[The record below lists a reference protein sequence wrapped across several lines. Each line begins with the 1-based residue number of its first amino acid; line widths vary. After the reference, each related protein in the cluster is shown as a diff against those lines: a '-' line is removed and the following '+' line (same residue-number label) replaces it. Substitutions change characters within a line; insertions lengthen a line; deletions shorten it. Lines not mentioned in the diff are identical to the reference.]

1 MTQAMLRERLQMVT
15 LNIIQFKISIYCY
28 IYIGKRNIYIYVK
41 SQSCGNLCHNLTDF
55 KIWSI
60 FKDRM
65 DIYGRSL
72 VVPARDS
79 STLQGAHQAVSIQR
93 QKKVCKSAPQGLFP
107 PSPWGCQLVAV
118 GSQTRWTTTAW
129 QPRPDALLGCFQV
142 QSPSLA
148 PPAHIIWPCSPPD
161 GALGISSSTR
171 LIAPFPSTEKLQCRW
186 GVGEISPRATDFCA
200 FLECQSD
207 HVASS
212 WEYHGP
218 KTRNM
223 LLKHREV
230 MVGYGC

>member
-79 STLQGAHQAVSIQR
+79 STLQGAYQAVSIQR
-93 QKKVCKSAPQGLFP
+93 QKKCLQISSAGIISTFSMRLPAGGCGKPDQVDHDCLTAPTRCTSGLLSGP
-107 PSPWGCQLVAV
+107 KPIPGTTCPHYLALQP
-118 GSQTRWTTTAW
+118 TRW
-129 QPRPDALLGCFQV
+129 
-142 QSPSLA
+142 
-148 PPAHIIWPCSPPD
+148 CS
-161 GALGISSSTR
+161 R
-171 LIAPFPSTEKLQCRW
+171 
-186 GVGEISPRATDFCA
+186 
-200 FLECQSD
+200 
-207 HVASS
+207 
-212 WEYHGP
+212 Y
-218 KTRNM
+218 
-223 LLKHREV
+223 
-230 MVGYGC
+230 